1 MEYGDDSDVV
11 SLLCQEDEAAFL
23 LVSHDD
29 DDRPRRRGSD
39 QAPAAAAT
47 TQFFFAVGDEDEYIQ
62 RLVRRETRDPP
73 FSLRCSSAAAAAAPR
88 SLWLERARTS
98 AIDWIFD
105 RRESFGFHLHTAY
118 LSITYFDRFLAI
130 RSIADGKLWAVR
142 LLSLACLLL
151 AAKMEEYRV
160 PAISDFQA
168 QDFVFEGE
176 IIQNTELLIL
186 KTLEWK
192 LGSITPFSY
201 LHYLVLKFHGQSRE
215 REFFNAMELVLALSK
230 EINLVDYRPSVIAAA
245 AVLSSSSDAELSR
258 KAMELKTSRISLWDS
273 QDNEHIFV
281 CYNLLQ
287 GIMKQEKLKTPPKI
301 SHRDV
306 LRSVSSSLTYASGG
320 IKRRLPFIDS
330 DQNCPVKKKTR
341 RQ

>member
-1 MEYGDDSDVV
+1 MGCDDGSDVV
-11 SLLCQEDEAAFL
+11 SLLCQEDEAFL
-23 LVSHDD
+23 AAHDD
-29 DDRPRRRGSD
+29 DHHPRHECTE
-39 QAPAAAAT
+39 P
-47 TQFFFAVGDEDEYIQ
+47 TQFFVFGDEDEYFRKLIRQ
-62 RLVRRETRDPP
+62 EARDPA
-73 FSLRCSSAAAAAAPR
+73 FSLSCCSSSSSAPR
-88 SLWLERARTS
+88 SLWLKRARTS

-118 LSITYFDRFLAI
+118 LSITYLDRFLAI

-215 REFFNAMELVLALSK
+215 REFFFTAMELVLALSK

-245 AVLSSSSDAELSR
+245 AALSSSSDAELSR
-258 KAMELKTSRISLWDS
+258 KAMELKTSRISSWDS

-281 CYNLLQ
+281 CYNLIQ
-287 GIMKQEKLKTPPKI
+287 GIMKQEKLKTPQTI

-306 LRSVSSSLTYASGG
+306 LRSVSSSLTYASG
-320 IKRRLPFIDS
+320 IKRRLPFDDS

>member
-1 MEYGDDSDVV
+1 MDCSDDSDVV
-11 SLLCQEDEAAFL
+11 SLLCQEDEAF
-23 LVSHDD
+23 LVSYDD
-29 DDRPRRRGSD
+29 HPHGCTES
-39 QAPAAAAT
+39 
-47 TQFFFAVGDEDEYIQ
+47 TQFFFALGDEDEYI
-62 RLVRRETRDPP
+62 RELIRQEARDHPP
-73 FSLRCSSAAAAAAPR
+73 FSLNCSSSTTPR
-88 SLWLERARTS
+88 SLWLKRARTS

-118 LSITYFDRFLAI
+118 LSIAYFDRFLAI

-168 QDFVFEGE
+168 QDFLFEGE

-192 LGSITPFSY
+192 LASITPFSY

-215 REFFNAMELVLALSK
+215 REFFFNAMELVLALSK

-258 KAMELKTSRISLWDS
+258 KAMELKTSRISSWDS

-281 CYNLLQ
+281 CYNLIQ
-287 GIMKQEKLKTPPKI
+287 GILKQERLKTPREKI

-306 LRSVSSSLTYASGG
+306 LRSASPSFTYASG
-320 IKRRLPFIDS
+320 IKRRLPFIDG
-330 DQNCPVKKKTR
+330 DQSCPVKKKTR

>member
-1 MEYGDDSDVV
+1 MDCGDDSDVV
-11 SLLCQEDEAAFL
+11 SLLCQEDEAF

-29 DDRPRRRGSD
+29 CPHRRGD
-39 QAPAAAAT
+39 EPT
-47 TQFFFAVGDEDEYIQ
+47 TQFFVFGDEDEYFQKLI
-62 RLVRRETRDPP
+62 RRETRDHP
-73 FSLRCSSAAAAAAPR
+73 FSLRCSSAAAAAPR
-88 SLWLERARTS
+88 SVWLKRARTS

-168 QDFVFEGE
+168 QDFPFEGE

-201 LHYLVLKFHGQSRE
+201 LHYFVLKFHGQSRE
-215 REFFNAMELVLALSK
+215 TEFFFNAMELVLALSK

-258 KAMELKTSRISLWDS
+258 KAMELKTSRISSWDS

-281 CYNLLQ
+281 CYNLIQ
-287 GIMKQEKLKTPPKI
+287 GIMKQEKLKTPPRI

-320 IKRRLPFIDS
+320 GIKRRLPFNDS